1 MSDILGLESNKLASN
16 NLHGVFKHNIQYAMI
31 YSYALH
37 IVLLYTKYAAVDGE
51 LKKGGKQR
59 KVEINPF
66 EARERKWKNQKQS
79 WHLPL
84 YFDQFCS
91 D

>member
-1 MSDILGLESNKLASN
+1 
-16 NLHGVFKHNIQYAMI
+16 MI

-59 KVEINPF
+59 KLEINPF
-66 EARERKWKNQKQS
+66 EAGERKWKNQKQS

-84 YFDQFCS
+84 HFD
-91 D
+91 